1 LDFILSL
8 GGLVDWVA
16 LSFVQKPS
24 DMEEFRQLAGDK
36 IKLMAKL
43 EKPSAID
50 SLEEVR
56 CCWGFCQ
63 RCRAVLWWWVFF
75 VGLGRTGRPC
85 GVVFAGQRGQ
95 TSGSSGV
102 IFRAHPVLAVTL
114 RVELC
119 VLQIVALSDGVM
131 VARGDLGVEM
141 NPWDVPVLQKRIV
154 ETCKFL
160 GKPVVSVHFL

>member
-1 LDFILSL
+1 MVYFMRRWHRLRALLTLRRAPFLCRDLDFILSL

-56 CCWGFCQ
+56 CCGGLCR
-63 RCRAVLWWWVFF
+63 RCRAVLW
-75 VGLGRTGRPC
+75 
-85 GVVFAGQRGQ
+85 
-95 TSGSSGV
+95 
-102 IFRAHPVLAVTL
+102 
-114 RVELC
+114 
-119 VLQIVALSDGVM
+119 
-131 VARGDLGVEM
+131 
-141 NPWDVPVLQKRIV
+141 
-154 ETCKFL
+154 
-160 GKPVVSVHFL
+160 

>member
-24 DMEEFRQLAGDK
+24 DMEEFRRLAGDK

-56 CCWGFCQ
+56 CCWACVNAAVQCCGD
-63 RCRAVLWWWVFF
+63 RC
-75 VGLGRTGRPC
+75 T
-85 GVVFAGQRGQ
+85 
-95 TSGSSGV
+95 
-102 IFRAHPVLAVTL
+102 
-114 RVELC
+114 
-119 VLQIVALSDGVM
+119 
-131 VARGDLGVEM
+131 
-141 NPWDVPVLQKRIV
+141 
-154 ETCKFL
+154 
-160 GKPVVSVHFL
+160 

>member
-1 LDFILSL
+1 VGETFLNFLALFTHCSLLFLTRTCRDLDFILSL

-56 CCWGFCQ
+56 CCGGLCQ
-63 RCRAVLWWWVFF
+63 RCRAVLWSPVYVMMCICWRCCTRWVRVGS
-75 VGLGRTGRPC
+75 VGLP
-85 GVVFAGQRGQ
+85 
-95 TSGSSGV
+95 
-102 IFRAHPVLAVTL
+102 
-114 RVELC
+114 
-119 VLQIVALSDGVM
+119 
-131 VARGDLGVEM
+131 
-141 NPWDVPVLQKRIV
+141 
-154 ETCKFL
+154 
-160 GKPVVSVHFL
+160 